1 MLLILYQFFRH
12 LIENRESIMADQK
25 IAVIVGAGA
34 GLSASLA
41 RKFTNE
47 GMKVALAARDTG
59 KLADLVEVV
68 RGAAYTCN
76 TSDPASVQALF
87 AAVKADLGVPEV
99 VVFNAS
105 QRVRGAIT
113 DIDPE
118 EVREAILTTCYG
130 GFLVGQE
137 AAKMMAEA
145 GQGTIMFTGA
155 SAGVKGFP
163 KSATFA
169 MGKFG
174 LRGLAQSM
182 ARELHPQNIHVVH
195 VVVDGGIRSEE
206 RDRVDGRG
214 EDGFLLPDAIA
225 DTYYHL
231 HAQHRSAWTWE
242 IEVRPWIENF

>member
-1 MLLILYQFFRH
+1 
-12 LIENRESIMADQK
+12 MAKKK
-25 IAVIVGAGA
+25 IGLIVGAGL

-41 RKFTNE
+41 RKFSRE
-47 GMKVALAARDTG
+47 GMKIVLAARNTK
-59 KLADLVEVV
+59 KLSNLVDELD
-68 RGAAYTCN
+68 AAVYRCD
-76 TSDPASVQALF
+76 TSDPKSVQDLF
-87 AAVKADLGVPEV
+87 SSIETDLGDPEV

-105 QRVRGAIT
+105 KRVRGEIT
-113 DIDPE
+113 EIDVD
-118 EVREAILTTCYG
+118 EVRNAILTTCYG

-137 AAKMMAEA
+137 ASKIMLKA
-145 GQGTIMFTGA
+145 GRGTIMFTGA
-155 SAGVKGFP
+155 SAGVKGFA

-206 RDRVDGRG
+206 KGDLSGRAK
-214 EDGFLLPDAIA
+214 DSWLLPDAIA

-231 HAQHRSAWTWE
+231 HTQHRSAWTWE
-242 IEVRPWIENF
+242 IEVRPWVESF

>member
-1 MLLILYQFFRH
+1 
-12 LIENRESIMADQK
+12 MAKKK
-25 IAVIVGAGA
+25 IGLIVGAGL

-41 RKFTNE
+41 RKFSGE
-47 GMKVALAARDTG
+47 GMKIALAARNIK
-59 KLADLVEVV
+59 KLSNLVDELD
-68 RGAAYTCN
+68 AAVYRCD
-76 TSDPASVQALF
+76 TSDPKSVQDLF
-87 AAVKADLGVPEV
+87 SSIETDLGDPEV

-105 QRVRGAIT
+105 KRVRGEIT
-113 DIDPE
+113 EIDVD
-118 EVREAILTTCYG
+118 EVRNAILTTCYG

-137 AAKMMAEA
+137 ASKLMLKA
-145 GQGTIMFTGA
+145 GRGTIMFTGA
-155 SAGVKGFP
+155 SAGVKGFA

-206 RDRVDGRG
+206 KGDLSGRAK
-214 EDGFLLPDAIA
+214 DSWLLPDAIA

-231 HAQHRSAWTWE
+231 HTQHRSAWTWE
-242 IEVRPWIENF
+242 IEVRPWVESF

>member
-1 MLLILYQFFRH
+1 
-12 LIENRESIMADQK
+12 MADQQV
-25 IAVIVGAGA
+25 AVIVGAGA

-41 RKFTNE
+41 RKFSGA
-47 GMKVALAARDTG
+47 GMKVALAARNTE
-59 KLADLVEVV
+59 KLADLAKEVEGVT
-68 RGAAYTCN
+68 YTCE
-76 TSDPASVQALF
+76 TADPASVQALF
-87 AAVKADLGVPEV
+87 KSVTEELGVPEV

-105 QRVRGAIT
+105 QRVRGEIT
-113 DIDPE
+113 EIDPE
-118 EVREAILTTCYG
+118 EVRQAVLTTCYG

-137 AAKMMAEA
+137 AAKLMLPA
-145 GQGTIMFTGA
+145 GRGTIMFTGA

-195 VVVDGGIRSEE
+195 VVVDGGIRSVE

-214 EDGFLLPDAIA
+214 EDGWLLPDEIA
-225 DTYYHL
+225 ETYYNL
-231 HAQHRSAWTWE
+231 YTQHRSAWSWE
-242 IEVRPWIENF
+242 IEVRPWIESF

>member
-1 MLLILYQFFRH
+1 
-12 LIENRESIMADQK
+12 MAKKK
-25 IAVIVGAGA
+25 IGLIVGAGL

-41 RKFTNE
+41 RKFSGE
-47 GMKVALAARDTG
+47 GMKIALAARNIK
-59 KLADLVEVV
+59 KLSNLVDELD
-68 RGAAYTCN
+68 AAVYRCD
-76 TSDPASVQALF
+76 TSDPKSVQDLF
-87 AAVKADLGVPEV
+87 SSIETDLGDPEV

-105 QRVRGAIT
+105 KRVRGEIT
-113 DIDPE
+113 EIDVD
-118 EVREAILTTCYG
+118 EVRNAILTTCYG

-137 AAKMMAEA
+137 ASKIMLKA
-145 GQGTIMFTGA
+145 GRGTIMFTGA
-155 SAGVKGFP
+155 SAGVKGFA

-206 RDRVDGRG
+206 KGDLSGRAK
-214 EDGFLLPDAIA
+214 DSWLLPDAIA

-231 HAQHRSAWTWE
+231 HTQHRSAWTWE
-242 IEVRPWIENF
+242 IEVRPWVESF

>member
-1 MLLILYQFFRH
+1 MV
-12 LIENRESIMADQK
+12 DQQ

-41 RKFTNE
+41 RKFSGG
-47 GMKVALAARDTG
+47 GMKVALAARDTE
-59 KLADLVEVV
+59 KLADLASETGGSV
-68 RGAAYTCN
+68 YTCD
-76 TSDPASVQALF
+76 TSNPASVQALF
-87 AAVKADLGVPEV
+87 SAVVADLGVPEV
-99 VVFNAS
+99 VIFNAS
-105 QRVRGAIT
+105 QRVRGDFT
-113 DIDPE
+113 EIDPE
-118 EVREAILTTCYG
+118 EVRQAILTTCYG

-137 AAKMMAEA
+137 AAKLMVPA

-195 VVVDGGIRSEE
+195 VVVDGGIRSEKTG
-206 RDRVDGRG
+206 RVDEPD
-214 EDGFLLPDAIA
+214 EDRWLLPDAIA

-231 HAQHRSAWTWE
+231 HNQHRSAWSWE
-242 IEVRPWIENF
+242 IEVRPWVESF

>member
-1 MLLILYQFFRH
+1 
-12 LIENRESIMADQK
+12 MADQQVV
-25 IAVIVGAGA
+25 VIVGAGA

-41 RKFTNE
+41 RKFSGA
-47 GMKVALAARDTG
+47 GMKVVLAARNTE
-59 KLADLVEVV
+59 KLADLAEEVEAV
-68 RGAAYTCN
+68 AYACDTA
-76 TSDPASVQALF
+76 DPTSVQALF
-87 AAVKADLGVPEV
+87 KSVTDELGVPEV

-105 QRVRGAIT
+105 QRVRGEIT
-113 DIDPE
+113 EIDPE
-118 EVREAILTTCYG
+118 EVRQAVLTTCYG

-137 AAKMMAEA
+137 AAKLMLAA
-145 GQGTIMFTGA
+145 GRGTIMFTGA

-195 VVVDGGIRSEE
+195 VVVDGGIRSAD

-214 EDGFLLPDAIA
+214 EDGWLLPEAIA

-231 HAQHRSAWTWE
+231 HTQHRSAWSWE
-242 IEVRPWIENF
+242 IEVRPWVESF